1 MAEVYGRLAHR
12 PVVLPSVVVMVG
24 SLLSCSDQSDSP
36 SANSGGAGREEVA
49 MVPENPVFTR
59 DIAPIVF
66 ENCSLCHRPGEA
78 APFSLLTYRDV
89 AKRARQISEV
99 TSSRYMPPWLP
110 DPAANHFEGER
121 ILTETEIETIARW
134 VEQGA
139 PEGDPA
145 ALPESPQFVDGWQL
159 GEPDLVVTMGEAF
172 ELPADG
178 EDIYRNFVIPTRLD
192 RPRYVRAMELRPGN
206 LRVAH
211 HAFML
216 IDTTRESRRLD
227 QMDPQPGYPG
237 MDTGTGAAS
246 PSGHFISW
254 QPGKQASFSLPGMS
268 WRLAPRTDLV
278 LQLHMQTTGKVEAV
292 QSSVGFYFTD
302 EPPKRV
308 PYKIVLRSTEIDIPA
323 GDGDYAVG
331 ASYRLPVDV
340 HVLGIIPH
348 AHYLGKR
355 LQGYATLP
363 DGKRQ
368 WLMKIDDWDFNWQGD
383 YRYRDPIF
391 LPKGAVISQHFAYDN
406 TAENPRNPHSPP
418 QRVTYGLQTTD
429 EMGELWL
436 QLLPSSS
443 KDYAILNRDYGRFS
457 LEENINFYQA
467 RIAAGPQTASDH
479 TKLGKAQF
487 ALGRQEEALAS
498 INRSIE
504 LDPTEGEPY
513 YLLGM
518 VSVQNKDMESAREQF
533 EICVENQPTHIG
545 ALNGLG
551 MIALRRQDL
560 PVALK
565 YFSMAERA
573 DPENDAVLYNLGLV
587 HVRLGRPQEGVPFLE
602 RALAINPAKKSA
614 AELLQRVRAGAR

>member
-12 PVVLPSVVVMVG
+12 PVVLLSVVVMVA
-24 SLLSCSDQSDSP
+24 SLPSCSDQSAPPGADSGAAG
-36 SANSGGAGREEVA
+36 SEGGAA
-49 MVPENPVFTR
+49 IPENPVFTR

-66 ENCSLCHRPGEA
+66 DNCSLCHRPGEA

-89 AKRARQISEV
+89 AKRGRQISEV
-99 TSSRYMPPWLP
+99 TASRYMPPWLP

-121 ILTETEIETIARW
+121 TLTEVEIGTIARW

-145 ALPESPQFVDGWQL
+145 ALPELPQFVDGWQL
-159 GEPDLVVTMGEAF
+159 GDPDLVVTMGEPF
-172 ELPADG
+172 RLPADG
-178 EDIYRNFVIPTRLD
+178 EDIYRNFVIPIPLD
-192 RPRYVRAMELRPGN
+192 RARYVRAMELRPGN
-206 LRVAH
+206 PRVVH

-216 IDTTRESRRLD
+216 IDTSRESRRLD
-227 QMDPQPGYPG
+227 ALDEPPGYPG

-254 QPGKQASFSLPGMS
+254 QPGKQASFSPPGMS
-268 WRLAPRTDLV
+268 WRLAPQTDLV
-278 LQLHMQTTGKVEAV
+278 LQLHMQTTGKEESV

-302 EPPKRV
+302 EPPQRV
-308 PYKIVLRSTEIDIPA
+308 PYKIVLRSTEIDIPP
-323 GDGDYAVG
+323 GTSDYTIG

-340 HVLGIIPH
+340 YALGVIPH
-348 AHYLGKR
+348 AHYLGKQ

-383 YRYRDPIF
+383 YRYETPIF
-391 LPKGAVISQHFAYDN
+391 LPKGSLISQHFTYDN
-406 TAENPRNPHSPP
+406 SAENPRNPHSPP

-436 QLLPSSS
+436 QLLPSSQ

-457 LEENINFYQA
+457 LEESIKFYQA
-467 RIAAGPQTASDH
+467 RLASDPQSASDY
-479 TKLGKAQF
+479 TKLGKAQY

-498 INRSIE
+498 ITRSIE
-504 LDPTEGEPY
+504 IDPGQGEPF

-518 VSVQNKDMESAREQF
+518 ISVQRKQMEAAREQF
-533 EICVENQPTHIG
+533 ERCVKNQPTHTA

-551 MIALRRQDL
+551 MIALRTKDL

-565 YFSMAERA
+565 YFSLAERS
-573 DPENDAVLYNLGLV
+573 DTENDAVLYNLGLV
-587 HVRLGRPQEGVPFLE
+587 LVRLGRSEEGVAFLE
-602 RALAINPAKKSA
+602 RALAINPQKKSA
-614 AELLQRVRAGAR
+614 AELLQRVRDAR